1 MMNSIF
7 NFRIS
12 AFLEKI
18 GLLLFALI
26 LIFPYQFQLIKAI
39 LLALIL
45 ISVFAWKNNIC
56 FSKKVFFW
64 VLIYILMNVFSMSYG
79 LIRGN
84 PAPLAYFN
92 VYFLWP
98 IAYFLLVTLVNK
110 HIFNKMIVVM
120 RYSLFIIL
128 CLGIIAFVYLNI
140 NFIRSGDLFGYVAT
154 IRPGFPFIA
163 ISGGATTNVIYLYFF
178 FLSIIF
184 IDYKTASVIDYINLF
199 LGILF
204 IFFTSRRALML
215 DFVFSFILI
224 AAFYPF
230 LRQIDKKVM
239 LNSYKRVSFLLL
251 LFIVIIGWIVLTFD
265 LFDFKGIEDFVG
277 NAFGEDKSDPRINQA
292 ISLIDG
298 WQEAVFLGNGSGVN
312 AEVVR
317 SEIPGTYEL
326 SYLAM
331 LFERG
336 LIGFIIFIFQYIL
349 LNYWGTK
356 QLKREVFSKY
366 LLASMVAL
374 NLFMLANASNPY
386 LMAFD
391 HIWVLFITLIFINLS
406 TTTKQYENLSFDKG
420 L

>member
-1 MMNSIF
+1 MNTIF
-7 NFRIS
+7 FFRLS
-12 AFLEKI
+12 AIFEKI

-26 LIFPYQFQLIKAI
+26 LIFPYQYQLIKAV
-39 LLALIL
+39 LLAIIL
-45 ISVFAWKNNIC
+45 VYVFFGKYDVR
-56 FSKKVFFW
+56 FSKKVFLW
-64 VLIYILMNVFSMSYG
+64 VLVYILMNTFSMSYG

-98 IAYFLLVTLVNK
+98 IAYFILVTLVNR

-120 RYSLFIIL
+120 RYSLLLIL
-128 CLGIIAFVYLNI
+128 CLGIIAFVYLNV
-140 NFIRSGDLFGYVAT
+140 NFIKSGDLFGYVAT

-178 FLSIIF
+178 FLSIIL
-184 IDYKTASVIDYINLF
+184 IDYKTATVIDYINLF
-199 LGILF
+199 LGVLF

-215 DFVFSFILI
+215 DFAFSFVLI
-224 AAFYPF
+224 VFFYPF
-230 LRQIDKKVM
+230 LRRTDKKVM
-239 LNSYKRVSFLLL
+239 LNSYRRVSFI
-251 LFIVIIGWIVLTFD
+251 LFLFTVIIGWIVLTFE
-265 LFDFKGIEDFVG
+265 LFDFKEIENFVSD
-277 NAFGEDKSDPRINQA
+277 AFGKDKNDPRINQA

-298 WQEAVFLGNGSGVN
+298 WQEAVFWGNGSGVN

-336 LIGFIIFIFQYIL
+336 LIGFIIFIFQYVL
-349 LNYWGTK
+349 LNYWGIK
-356 QLKREVFSKY
+356 QLKREFFSKY

-406 TTTKQYENLSFDKG
+406 TGKQHENLSLDKG

>member
-1 MMNSIF
+1 MNTIF
-7 NFRIS
+7 FFRLS
-12 AFLEKI
+12 AIFEKI

-26 LIFPYQFQLIKAI
+26 LIFPYQYQLIKAV
-39 LLALIL
+39 LLAIIL
-45 ISVFAWKNNIC
+45 VYVFFWKYDVH
-56 FSKKVFFW
+56 FSKKVFLW
-64 VLIYILMNVFSMSYG
+64 VLVYILMNTFSMSYG

-98 IAYFLLVTLVNK
+98 IAYFILVTLVNR

-120 RYSLFIIL
+120 RYSLLLIL
-128 CLGIIAFVYLNI
+128 CFGIIAFVYLNV
-140 NFIRSGDLFGYVAT
+140 NFIKSGDLFGYVAT
-154 IRPGFPFIA
+154 IRSGFPFIA

-178 FLSIIF
+178 FLSIIL

-199 LGILF
+199 LGVLF

-215 DFVFSFILI
+215 DFAFSFVLI
-224 AAFYPF
+224 VFFYPF
-230 LRQIDKKVM
+230 LRRTDKRVM
-239 LNSYKRVSFLLL
+239 LNSYRRVSFI
-251 LFIVIIGWIVLTFD
+251 LFLFTVIIGWIVLTFE
-265 LFDFKGIEDFVG
+265 LFDFKEIENFVSD
-277 NAFGEDKSDPRINQA
+277 AFGKDKNDPRINQA

-298 WQEAVFLGNGSGVN
+298 WQEAVFWGNGSGVN

-336 LIGFIIFIFQYIL
+336 LIGFIIFIFQYVL
-349 LNYWGTK
+349 LNYWGIK
-356 QLKREVFSKY
+356 QLKREFFSKY

-406 TTTKQYENLSFDKG
+406 TGKQHENLSLDKG